1 MPLYASFSIINMNCI
16 VDGLGTHSHGKKYCD
31 WSRASCNDLERYKLK
46 LSTGIK
52 CINIPPFVLSS
63 KVTAN
68 ESIVQKELYDYYVNI
83 ILVLPMLQRH
93 V

>member
-1 MPLYASFSIINMNCI
+1 
-16 VDGLGTHSHGKKYCD
+16 VQV
-31 WSRASCNDLERYKLK
+31 
-46 LSTGIK
+46 K
-52 CINIPPFVLSS
+52 CINIPHSVLSS